1 MQVCSATVRLGGL
14 LTQTVF
20 KEGLTPAE
28 VIVLRGIHG
37 DDSVVGIKV
46 TGSTK
51 TADAGKEKARLV
63 SIYGKPRVE
72 AVFPGARPDFPQTFE
87 QVAPEEEPDEYNP
100 AEDDGPGEGVI
111 ADVAPARRGPGR
123 PRKEEAA

>member
-37 DDSVVGIKV
+37 DDSVVGINV
-46 TGSTK
+46 TGSAK
-51 TADAGKEKARLV
+51 NADVGKEKARLV
-63 SIYGKPRVE
+63 SVYGKPRVE
-72 AVFPGARPDFPQTFE
+72 AVFPGARPDLPQTFE
-87 QVAPEEEPDEYNP
+87 QIAPEEEPDEYNP
-100 AEDDGPGEGVI
+100 AEDGPGEGVI